1 VVSCKQDNQFVSK
14 AMSGIESFAAPRD
27 LLCSLFWGDLNGK
40 SWEA

>member
-1 VVSCKQDNQFVSK
+1 VVSCKQVDQFVSK
-14 AMSGIESFAAPRD
+14 AMSRIESFAAPRD